1 MLYLGLPTHY
11 SGQSCGFFTFIH
23 AILMPPSPRWVT
35 PKPVEV
41 SQVGAPKNIPPHCAA
56 RLQAADSPKQRIS
69 KLNLLLPGARF
80 GPRAIRAASARQTS
94 FRGFNPRRGL
104 NPYDSPYTILDC
116 GDIPVTPFDNAL
128 ALHQMTSAFLE
139 LGSRAPAF
147 THSANPRPKL
157 LTLGGDHSIA
167 LPALRALNKIYGGPI
182 AVLHFDA
189 HLDTWRMYFPDP
201 SLFFAPEVE

>member
-1 MLYLGLPTHY
+1 M
-11 SGQSCGFFTFIH
+11 
-23 AILMPPSPRWVT
+23 
-35 PKPVEV
+35 K
-41 SQVGAPKNIPPHCAA
+41 
-56 RLQAADSPKQRIS
+56 
-69 KLNLLLPGARF
+69 LPGARF

-104 NPYDSPYTILDC
+104 NPYTSPYTILDC

-139 LGSRAPAF
+139 LGSRVPAF
-147 THSANPRPKL
+147 AHSSNPKPKL

-189 HLDTWRMYFPDP
+189 HLDTWRTYFSHFIFPLLDQIL
-201 SLFFAPEVE
+201 SLNIRLWSVHYVDIFQRSLKTSSWQC

>member
-1 MLYLGLPTHY
+1 M
-11 SGQSCGFFTFIH
+11 
-23 AILMPPSPRWVT
+23 
-35 PKPVEV
+35 
-41 SQVGAPKNIPPHCAA
+41 
-56 RLQAADSPKQRIS
+56 
-69 KLNLLLPGARF
+69 NLIGARF

-104 NPYDSPYTILDC
+104 NPYTSPYTILDC

-139 LGSRAPAF
+139 LGTRTPAF
-147 THSANPRPKL
+147 AHSTNPKPKL

-189 HLDTWRMYFPDP
+189 HLDTWRTYFLGP
-201 SLFFAPEVE
+201 SFLFWARNCEY